1 MAKASKN
8 TAAPVAATAEVNM
21 GLLTSFATASQ
32 FVDPTPDIVALRDAG
47 LIAVDESNVVNGQAH
62 ASITE
67 VGTKYLAAS
76 APASAETAPASTE
89 SRSAF
94 SIMSFG
100 APPPK
105 VRRTEGMQKYK
116 IQDLAAPDMAKA
128 EHERYAGIFV
138 PATKDRPE
146 PWRKLTST
154 ISQAAKKLNE
164 GKTGDDIRE
173 FRVFEHVG
181 ADGIKGAAIVRTK

>member
-76 APASAETAPASTE
+76 APASAETSAAPRAE
-89 SRSAF
+89 F